1 MKIRRIFSAYILFF
15 SLFFAV
21 TFACTAVCSAEN
33 NRTIKVG
40 YPIQSLMTDLDENG
54 NYIGYTY
61 EYLEEIAQYTGW
73 NYEFIEVPGTAGEQV
88 SALMEMLKNGEIDLM
103 GAMLYDESINQEF
116 AYTGHSYGSIETV
129 LQTLIGQ
136 KSDTAVDSIVIQNMR
151 IAVSS
156 DTDKQRI
163 HELNEYC
170 DMNLI
175 TPELVSCATYED
187 QIDAL
192 KAGRADALLSTSMNA
207 SDELRTIASFAP
219 KQLYFILAKNNGHS
233 SLMSELNEA
242 MLDIEAADPYF
253 TGKLYEKYFI
263 SADKKIKLSDEE
275 LEYIEVAG
283 PIRVGI
289 DISRP
294 PFEYKNKSTGE
305 LKGISIEL
313 LNYISKKTNLHFI
326 FKEAKNQD
334 ELYEMVKDGTVDII
348 AEMNYDYNTAGE
360 NGLAMSRPYI
370 SSQYLLIMGDNQS
383 RENIVGKRLAL
394 PKNSLYK
401 DEILGKVT
409 WYDSVYDCLIAVK
422 NGSEDYTYIN
432 SLTAEYYLSQP
443 GFETLNM
450 IPQSYT
456 PAVSCF
462 GLHKPVNKTLLSI
475 MNKLIL
481 TISENELQAIININT
496 IQQRDYNF
504 KYYISKYPIQI
515 ITGIIGIFVIILLLL
530 IIILVQRIKR
540 NKEMQIDLQKHLS
553 LYSVS
558 NDYFFEY
565 DFKKNKMVFN
575 NPDLSRQDDS
585 KLIEYIFYDTD
596 HEMSEKKREGR
607 NAFLSIIQSGKDGV
621 IEAQIYCFDEELHW
635 LRITMETIR
644 DNNGMPLY
652 AVGRINIIDDEKNAE
667 ESLLDQAQRDS
678 LTHIYNNETSRRLIS
693 KSLTE
698 LTESDMSALLILD
711 IDNFKNINDTYG
723 HLFGDKMLRAVADLL
738 KSSFRSNDIVARPG
752 GDEFLIYM
760 TRIRDTKSLAEKC
773 ASLCSSIHNIKFDDN
788 NHLTISMGA
797 AVARAGMYYD
807 VLYQTA
813 DKALYRSKNS
823 GRDKFEIVE

>member
-1 MKIRRIFSAYILFF
+1 MKIKRTFCTYILFF

-40 YPIQSLMTDLDENG
+40 YPIQSLMTDFDENG
-54 NYIGYTY
+54 NYTGYTY

-73 NYEFIEVPGTAGEQV
+73 SYEFVEVPGTAGEQV

-103 GAMLYDESINQEF
+103 GTTLYDESINREF
-116 AYTGHSYGSIETV
+116 AYTGHSYGSVETV

-136 KSDTAVDSIVIQNMR
+136 SNDTAVDSIVIQNMR
-151 IAVSS
+151 IAVTS
-156 DTDKQRI
+156 DTDEQHIR
-163 HELNEYC
+163 ELNEYC

-175 TPELVSCATYED
+175 TPEFVVCANYED

-192 KAGRADALLSTSMNA
+192 KTGRADAMLSTSLSA
-207 SDELRTIASFAP
+207 SDELKTIASFAP
-219 KQLYFILAKNNGHS
+219 KQFYFILSKNNAYS
-233 SLMSELNEA
+233 SLMAELNEA

-253 TGKLYEKYFI
+253 TGKLYNKYFV
-263 SADKKIKLSDEE
+263 SDDKKIKLSDEE
-275 LEYIEVAG
+275 LEYIKVAG
-283 PIRVGI
+283 PIRVGV
-289 DISRP
+289 DTSRP
-294 PFEYKNKSTGE
+294 PFEYKNKNTGE

-313 LNYISKKTNLHFI
+313 LNYISEKTNLHFI

-334 ELYEMVKDGTVDII
+334 ELYKMVKDGTVDII
-348 AEMNYDYNTAGE
+348 AEMNYDYDTARE
-360 NGLAMSRPYI
+360 NGLAMSRPYT

-383 RENIVGKRLAL
+383 QENIVGKRLAL
-394 PKNSLYK
+394 PKYSLYK
-401 DEILGKVT
+401 GETIGKVT

-422 NGSEDYTYIN
+422 NGREDYTYIN

-443 GFETLNM
+443 GYENLNM
-450 IPQSYT
+450 IPQTYT

-462 GLHKPVNKTLLSI
+462 GFHKPVNKTLLSI

-504 KYYISKYPIQI
+504 EYYISKYPIQI
-515 ITGIIGIFVIILLLL
+515 ISGIAGIFLIIMLLL
-530 IIILVQRIKR
+530 IIILVQRNRR

-565 DFKKNKMVFN
+565 DFKKNTMVFN
-575 NPDLSRQDDS
+575 NPDLSKQDDS
-585 KLIEYIFYDTD
+585 KLIEYIFNDAD
-596 HEMSEKKREGR
+596 HEMSEKIMEGR
-607 NAFLSIIQSGKDGV
+607 DAFLNIIQSGKDGV
-621 IEAQIYCFDEELHW
+621 IEAQIYCFDENLHW

-644 DNNGMPLY
+644 DDNGMPLY
-652 AVGRINIIDDEKNAE
+652 AVGRINIIDEEKNAE

-698 LTESDMSALLILD
+698 LTEADMSALLILD
-711 IDNFKNINDTYG
+711 LDNFKNINDTYG
-723 HLFGDKMLRAVADLL
+723 HLWGDKMLRAVADLL
-738 KSSFRSNDIVARPG
+738 KNSFRSNDIVARPG
-752 GDEFLIYM
+752 GDEFLVYM
-760 TRIRDTKSLAEKC
+760 SKIRDTKSLAEKC
-773 ASLCSSIHNIKFDDN
+773 ASLCSSVHNIKLDDN
-788 NHLTISMGA
+788 NHLTISMGV

-813 DKALYRSKNS
+813 DQALYRSKNS

>member
-54 NYIGYTY
+54 KYIGYTY

-88 SALMEMLKNGEIDLM
+88 SALMEMLRNGEIDLM

-496 IQQRDYNF
+496 IQQGDYNF

-575 NPDLSRQDDS
+575 NPDLCRQDDS